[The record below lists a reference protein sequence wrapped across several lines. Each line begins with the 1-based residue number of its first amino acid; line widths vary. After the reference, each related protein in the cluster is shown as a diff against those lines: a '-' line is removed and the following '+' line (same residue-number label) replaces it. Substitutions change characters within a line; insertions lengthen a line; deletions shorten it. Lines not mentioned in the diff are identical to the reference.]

1 MATYTNAKYGKGPF
15 GDDNLSISV
24 TIDGIKSCVPID
36 EKNRDYRKMKVLI
49 DAGTLTVADAD
60 A

>member
-1 MATYTNAKYGKGPF
+1 MATYTNAKYGKLPF
-15 GDDNLSISV
+15 GDDNVSISV

-36 EKNRDYRKMKVLI
+36 EKNKDYRKMKVLI

>member
-1 MATYTNAKYGKGPF
+1 MATYTNAKYSKGPF
-15 GDDNLSISV
+15 GDDNVSISV

-36 EKNRDYRKMKVLI
+36 EKNKDYRKMKVLI

>member
-1 MATYTNAKYGKGPF
+1 MAIYTNAKYGKGPF

>member
-36 EKNRDYRKMKVLI
+36 EKNKDYRKMKVLI
-49 DAGTLTVADAD
+49 DAGTLTVADAN

>member
-1 MATYTNAKYGKGPF
+1 MATYTNAKYGKGPI
-15 GDDNLSISV
+15 GDDNVSISV

-36 EKNRDYRKMKVLI
+36 EKNKDYRKMKVLI